1 MAEII
6 REHGPFHGMLEGFA
20 RASFMNTCNG
30 SNDHYIAS
38 FMNTCNGSNDHCRGS
53 KSALTVIPARLG

>member
-20 RASFMNTCNG
+20 RASFI
-30 SNDHYIAS
+30 NDFEQLSEY
-38 FMNTCNGSNDHCRGS
+38 
-53 KSALTVIPARLG
+53 LQWVQ